1 MMQLDKVFTNSKC
14 RYKGE
19 WKGEQRNIA
28 VQGRDLETLDI
39 FVLTTEP

>member
-1 MMQLDKVFTNSKC
+1 MMQLDKVFTYSKC

-19 WKGEQRNIA
+19 WKGEQGNVA
-28 VQGRDLETLDI
+28 VQGRDLALDI